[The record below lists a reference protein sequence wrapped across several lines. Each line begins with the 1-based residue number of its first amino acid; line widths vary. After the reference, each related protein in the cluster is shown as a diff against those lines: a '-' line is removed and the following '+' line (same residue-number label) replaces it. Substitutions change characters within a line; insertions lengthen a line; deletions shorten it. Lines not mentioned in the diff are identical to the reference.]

1 MMERLI
7 AISEASPPLCETDEE
22 KFSTFMQKRPIW
34 LHYAISQDTYLKKSN
49 EEKARVINEYYRF
62 MVKGNKLL
70 FVLFLSEKTDYSK

>member
-7 AISEASPPLCETDEE
+7 AISEASPPLCEIDEE